1 MIGACGAQTGG
12 WLRKYALPARYEE
25 GRGLTLWLRHLAV
38 PAKRCGLKAVA
49 GSVRSSTFTT
59 LLRSKEL
66 SVDRCLN
73 ARSKCD
79 LVVLDGTYQARLPI
93 HSQRL

>member
-12 WLRKYALPARYEE
+12 WLRKYALPERYEE

-49 GSVRSSTFTT
+49 GSVRNRT
-59 LLRSKEL
+59 LLPFFGLRSY
-66 SVDRCLN
+66 
-73 ARSKCD
+73 RSI
-79 LVVLDGTYQARLPI
+79 AA
-93 HSQRL
+93 